1 MEPRGPGA
9 GSSETTTS
17 RNKGLAGFF
26 FFFFF
31 LIFKSIQ
38 EKYCVS
44 YHQSFTRYHL
54 ETDGSPLA
62 SLAFGIWEPEYPP
75 CVRGAVVPRARV
87 RISDSLKRTAYQWL

>member
-1 MEPRGPGA
+1 MVL
-9 GSSETTTS
+9 
-17 RNKGLAGFF
+17 GLAAQRPRPAETKGSHVFS
-26 FFFFF
+26 FFFF

-54 ETDGSPLA
+54 ETDGRPLA